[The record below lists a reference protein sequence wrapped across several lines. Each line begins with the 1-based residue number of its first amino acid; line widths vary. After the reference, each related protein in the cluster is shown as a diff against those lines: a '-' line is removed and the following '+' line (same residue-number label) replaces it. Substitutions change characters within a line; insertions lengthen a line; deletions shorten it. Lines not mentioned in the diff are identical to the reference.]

1 MSLFLKEEAYN
12 KLLQMITDGKLEYG
26 KMYSLNALAVDL
38 DMSKTPV
45 RDAIQKLADEKR
57 IDILPSRGIQL
68 HALTEAEIRQHYN
81 FSNAIEGYC
90 VAELAKAYAKDKKN
104 IYVRKMRHILSD
116 MKELLDDDSDFGE
129 YFALDRQFHL
139 ELIDSLEDPYFSSL
153 KSSPMGFL
161 NHPELQLTEETLPR
175 KAVYDC
181 HEKILNA
188 IMAGNSSAAVEA
200 MLEHADLMLHIL

>member
-12 KLLQMITDGKLEYG
+12 TLLQMITDGKLEYG
-26 KMYSLNALAVDL
+26 KMYSLSSLAEDL

-68 HALTEAEIRQHYN
+68 HELTEAEIRQHYN

-90 VAELAKAYAKDKKN
+90 VAELTKAYAKDKKN
-104 IYVRKMRHILSD
+104 IYVRKMRYILLD
-116 MKELLDDDSDFGE
+116 MKDLLDDDSDFGE

-139 ELIDSLEDPYFSSL
+139 EIIDSLEDPYFSSL
-153 KSSPMGFL
+153 KNSPMGFL
-161 NHPELQLTEETLPR
+161 NHPELQLTEENLPR
-175 KAVYDC
+175 KTVYDC

-188 IMAGNSSAAVEA
+188 IMSGDPSAACEA
-200 MLEHADLMLHIL
+200 MIEHADMMLRIL